1 MDYKYK
7 IDIKKIKQV
16 KDDLGYSSKAQFAID
31 CWVSKPTVIAIFK
44 TKTSG
49 MKFLRGISDLS
60 FKNKNRTTARK
71 PLEFTIE

>member
-31 CWVSKPTVIAIFK
+31 C
-44 TKTSG
+44 
-49 MKFLRGISDLS
+49 
-60 FKNKNRTTARK
+60 
-71 PLEFTIE
+71 